1 MSESL
6 VRGAVVVFGAL
17 MILGGLAGIT
27 LGGQSA
33 AAGVWG
39 VVVGG
44 VLVIAALIERTRYR
58 SEHADRS
65 NEPPGPGGGEP
76 AGSLDARFR
85 PTDEVF
91 VDPTT
96 GRRMRVLTDPR
107 TGERRYMAE
116 T

>member
-1 MSESL
+1 MGVS
-6 VRGAVVVFGAL
+6 VIRGAVLVIGGL
-17 MILGGLAGIT
+17 MILGGLAAIT
-27 LGGQSA
+27 LGGQNA
-33 AAGVWG
+33 AAGLWS

-44 VLVIAALIERTRYR
+44 VLVIAAVLERTRYR
-58 SEHADRS
+58 SEQADRS

-76 AGSLDARFR
+76 TGAVEARFQR
-85 PTDEVF
+85 TDEVF

-96 GRRMRVLTDPR
+96 GRRMRVLLDPR